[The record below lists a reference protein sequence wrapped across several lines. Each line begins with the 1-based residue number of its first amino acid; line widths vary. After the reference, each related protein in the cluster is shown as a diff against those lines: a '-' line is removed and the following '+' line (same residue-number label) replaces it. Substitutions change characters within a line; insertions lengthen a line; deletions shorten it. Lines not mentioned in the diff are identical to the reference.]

1 MQLLRSSIPMVL
13 EVDHIDV
20 NVLHLALHEY
30 KDRLK
35 QNRTTRYK
43 KELYERLNRMIALV
57 DLMM

>member
-13 EVDHIDV
+13 EVDHVDI
-20 NVLHLALHEY
+20 NVLHLALHEF

-35 QNRTTRYK
+35 RRRDTRYR
-43 KELYERLNRMIALV
+43 KEMYERLNRMIALV

>member
-13 EVDHIDV
+13 EIDLLDT

-30 KDRLK
+30 KDQLK
-35 QNRTTRYK
+35 RNRTTRRK

>member
-13 EVDHIDV
+13 EIDLLDT

-35 QNRTTRYK
+35 RNRTTRRK